1 MPEEAGQVK
10 CRLVGQVC
18 CRWWVR
24 CAAGLHETTDISAL
38 LYPAESYPLHHAPCR
53 KRESFKN
60 NAVDTKCF
68 CKILQ

>member
-24 CAAGLHETTDISAL
+24 CAAGLQQKSLQIYYYSISVIPDLVQQL
-38 LYPAESYPLHHAPCR
+38 LIYLPEI
-53 KRESFKN
+53 F
-60 NAVDTKCF
+60 
-68 CKILQ
+68 

>member
-24 CAAGLHETTDISAL
+24 CAAGLQDNLNLI
-38 LYPAESYPLHHAPCR
+38 
-53 KRESFKN
+53 
-60 NAVDTKCF
+60 
-68 CKILQ
+68 I